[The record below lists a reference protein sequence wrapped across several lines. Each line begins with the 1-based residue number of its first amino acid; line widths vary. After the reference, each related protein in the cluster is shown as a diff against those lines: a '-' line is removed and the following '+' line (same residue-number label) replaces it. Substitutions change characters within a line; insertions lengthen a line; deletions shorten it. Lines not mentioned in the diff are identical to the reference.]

1 MSSLNQLQENV
12 YCNSE
17 SYNAIYDKSVLD
29 AHMVPLSRWIT
40 TTFIQPYLVFFSKL
54 LQVSYARYNIPLQYQ
69 YHESGEQNRR
79 GLELSVNLPSK
90 TNLVIIE
97 VIYRYIF
104 DHHSPS
110 KSYIIGDTE
119 TINSTRCNCI
129 HAQQSNHVYTFRT
142 KYKKAFHFTFHSP
155 NPSLSSHQKTKG
167 AFHLKIDSF
176 ITVPPH
182 VVPYR
187 PFLVYPGKPAIGS
200 RTHFLPWN
208 DFPSTDGYFT
218 TTIVPGML
226 EISSFLRENPAIPV
240 VYTVRGQ
247 SVHYLEDIVRPIYDK
262 IVTDVLNPLVAVLPI
277 HGVPAA
283 VKYDPA
289 HPTIPCHHKGT
300 SLRTLK
306 SRPKHQQ
313 TLRQRGRDLWLGGG
327 RRRTT
332 KRIDV
337 RASDRRDGRICRG
350 FVPHFTE
357 APTQLHATL

>member
-1 MSSLNQLQENV
+1 MALNQIEENV
-12 YCNSE
+12 YCNSDAYDII
-17 SYNAIYDKSVLD
+17 YNKPQLD
-29 AHMVPLSRWIT
+29 NYMT
-40 TTFIQPYLVFFSKL
+40 YLAGWVYHTILRPNISFFSKL
-54 LQVSYARYNIPLQYQ
+54 LKISIAEYNIPSQYQ
-69 YHESGEQNRR
+69 YSHLGEQNRR
-79 GLELSVNLPSK
+79 KLNIMCRQP
-90 TNLVIIE
+90 NPRNHLVILPIT
-97 VIYRYIF
+97 YFYIF
-104 DHHSPS
+104 DYHSPR
-110 KSYIIGDTE
+110 KNYIIGNVE
-119 TINSTRCNCI
+119 IINNHDCECI
-129 HAQQSNHVYTFRT
+129 QILGNNQYCFRT
-142 KYKKAFHFTFHSP
+142 YDINIFHFTFHP
-155 NPSLSSHQKTKG
+155 PAPMLPKKHKRKG

-187 PFLVYPGKPAIGS
+187 PFLVDPGKPAIGS

-332 KRIDV
+332 KRIEV
-337 RASDRRDGRICRG
+337 RASDRRDGRVLGRL
-350 FVPHFTE
+350 VPHPAA